1 MHFVQA
7 KGILSAENRMNLY
20 RGCTH
25 GCIYCDS
32 RSSCYHMDHDFQD
45 VEVKE
50 NALILLENTLK
61 RKHKKCMIGMGSM
74 SDPYLPIE
82 MELQYTRRALELIG
96 KYGFG
101 CGVLTKSANVLRDLD
116 LFTKIHSQTKC
127 VVQMTLTTYDDK
139 LCRILEPHVSETSKR
154 ADALKKLWDAG
165 IPTLVWLGPILPFIN
180 DTEENLLGVLDL
192 CYEAGVAGIVNFGM
206 GVTLREGNRDYFYAK
221 LDEHFP
227 GMKER
232 YISAYGSSYVV
243 NSFQAPALQSLFQTY
258 CREHD
263 IESDVNAL
271 FDYMSR
277 FEEKGKQKQ
286 MSVFDF

>member
-7 KGILSAENRMNLY
+7 KGILSSENRMNLY

-32 RSSCYHMDHDFQD
+32 RSSCYHLDHDFED

-61 RKHKKCMIGMGSM
+61 RKHKKCMVGMGSM
-74 SDPYLPIE
+74 SDPYLPLE
-82 MELQYTRRALELIG
+82 MELQYTRRALELIEQ
-96 KYGFG
+96 YGFG
-101 CGVLTKSANVLRDLD
+101 CGVLTKSAEVLRDLD
-116 LFTKIHSQTKC
+116 LFAKIHAKTKC

-139 LCRILEPHVSETSKR
+139 LCKILEPHVSETSKR
-154 ADALKKLWDAG
+154 AAALKILRDNG
-165 IPTLVWLGPILPFIN
+165 IPTIVWLGPILPFIN
-180 DTEENLLGVLDL
+180 DTEENLLGVLDM
-192 CYEAGVAGIVNFGM
+192 CYEAGVKGIVNFGM

-232 YISAYGSSYVV
+232 YISAYGRSYVV
-243 NSFQAPALQSLFQTY
+243 NSFQALHLQSLFQTY
-258 CREHD
+258 CREHN
-263 IESDVNAL
+263 IEYDVNTL

-277 FEEKGKQKQ
+277 FEGKRMQKQ
-286 MSVFDF
+286 MGVFDF

>member
-1 MHFVQA
+1 
-7 KGILSAENRMNLY
+7 
-20 RGCTH
+20 
-25 GCIYCDS
+25 
-32 RSSCYHMDHDFQD
+32 MDHDFQD

-154 ADALKKLWDAG
+154 ADALKKLWDND
-165 IPTLVWLGPILPFIN
+165 IPTIVWLGPILPFIN

-243 NSFQAPALQSLFQTY
+243 NSFQAPALQSLFWTY

-263 IESDVNAL
+263 IESDVNTL
-271 FDYMSR
+271 FDHMSR

>member
-1 MHFVQA
+1 MHYVLA

-74 SDPYLPIE
+74 SDPYLPLE

-154 ADALKKLWDAG
+154 ADALKKLRDND
-165 IPTLVWLGPILPFIN
+165 IPAIVWLGPILPFIN

-263 IESDVNAL
+263 IESDVNTL
-271 FDYMSR
+271 FDYMGR